1 MVTHQ
6 ASIGHINLII
16 LTLYIEI
23 DIWIEYV

>member
-1 MVTHQ
+1 MVTHE
-6 ASIGHINLII
+6 ASIERINLII